1 MHEFTLVSPAVYSTS
16 IGRGETELPTP
27 LSYLRLSSVT
37 DTHPDTDFA
46 QTELSTPLSYLRL
59 SSVTDTHP
67 DTDFAQTELST
78 LSVRL
83 RTDMSPPQI

>member
-27 LSYLRLSSVT
+27 LSYLRLI
-37 DTHPDTDFA
+37 
-46 QTELSTPLSYLRL
+46 
-59 SSVTDTHP
+59 SVTDTHP

-83 RTDMSPPQI
+83 RTDMSLPQI